1 MEQVWPTSLPISSD
15 REAIVCLHWL
25 VGLRPYR
32 RPTLLSRALPTGAP
46 IARTQ
51 QPTTPMHEHGIES
64 GNTSTVSAPSRKVS
78 TDWPQHG
85 TPRRCSCFAVA
96 GGNSWLRV
104 ARDAALQAQQTGRPT
119 TAPRLPNVVLG
130 RTAFDH
136 RMQLPGPSNP
146 THTEPVANGLNSK
159 PRITMQLVIV
169 TSQLRDRRTCPSGRR
184 MCCQLPRWWMRGP
197 TGALHAAWPR
207 VDVSANTS
215 RSPPN
220 RRANYAPPALPC
232 PSSQPTP
239 HNSPDTG
246 PPARRACMR

>member
-1 MEQVWPTSLPISSD
+1 MRIRGLDRSGIRSRRLTEVRPTSLPISSD

-78 TDWPQHG
+78 RDWPQHG

-96 GGNSWLRV
+96 GGKSWLRV

-119 TAPRLPNVVLG
+119 TAPRLLNVSCRSAATRSVVSL
-130 RTAFDH
+130 H
-136 RMQLPGPSNP
+136 R
-146 THTEPVANGLNSK
+146 
-159 PRITMQLVIV
+159 LV
-169 TSQLRDRRTCPSGRR
+169 
-184 MCCQLPRWWMRGP
+184 
-197 TGALHAAWPR
+197 
-207 VDVSANTS
+207 
-215 RSPPN
+215 
-220 RRANYAPPALPC
+220 
-232 PSSQPTP
+232 
-239 HNSPDTG
+239 
-246 PPARRACMR
+246 